1 MSNPQ
6 GIFLGGSPDNKA
18 FLKEINMLLQEILLP
33 QLHPKEKYP
42 ELERR
47 FERDFFCQ
55 FESMRLLCY
64 INAVHLKRLGGIKMP
79 KTILVVDDDEEIVKL
94 ITKSLRY
101 EQFAIIS
108 ACSGKEA
115 LSALEENHIDFIVL
129 DIVMPDMDGLDVCR
143 SIRNSYNVPILFLSA
158 RDKDIDKI
166 VGLEIGAD
174 DYMTKPFS
182 IQELVSRIKAHFRK
196 VDRLFKEWDELSPS
210 NEKAD
215 APLILNDKTFEAFLN
230 SRKLDL
236 STKEFQILSILMR
249 HPNHVL
255 TREQIYENVWGDEYG
270 EINTVTVHIKNI
282 RKKLGSE
289 YDFIKTIWGIGY
301 KYTEREQ

>member
-1 MSNPQ
+1 
-6 GIFLGGSPDNKA
+6 
-18 FLKEINMLLQEILLP
+18 ML
-33 QLHPKEKYP
+33 
-42 ELERR
+42 
-47 FERDFFCQ
+47 
-55 FESMRLLCY
+55 
-64 INAVHLKRLGGIKMP
+64 

-101 EQFAIIS
+101 EQFAILP
-108 ACSGKEA
+108 AYSGREA
-115 LSALEENHIDFIVL
+115 LSVLEENNIDFIVL

-182 IQELVSRIKAHFRK
+182 IQELASRIKAHFRK

-210 NEKAD
+210 NEKTNSA
-215 APLILNDKTFEAFLN
+215 LILNDKTFEAYLN

-249 HPNHVL
+249 HPNNVL

-282 RKKLGSE
+282 RKKLGPE
-289 YDFIKTIWGIGY
+289 HDFIKTIWGIGY